1 MVNLIFLNLN
11 NYISQIFSLIKNHD
25 LKKAFIRCLGKI
37 ISYHKHLKNSK
48 TIAKLTLTAL
58 QIHTE
63 QIIPRLKVL
72 PYGNVLLQ
80 YQYTTS
86 VWGLAKE

>member
-1 MVNLIFLNLN
+1 M
-11 NYISQIFSLIKNHD
+11 IKNHD
-25 LKKAFIRCLGKI
+25 LKKSFIRCLGKI
-37 ISYHKHLKNSK
+37 IEYHKHLKNSK

-58 QIHTE
+58 QMHTE
-63 QIIPRLKVL
+63 QIMPHLKVAL
-72 PYGNVLLQ
+72 LYGNLLLQ

>member
-1 MVNLIFLNLN
+1 MIF
-11 NYISQIFSLIKNHD
+11 
-25 LKKAFIRCLGKI
+25 KKAFIRCLGKI
-37 ISYHKHLKNSK
+37 IKYHKHLKNSK

-63 QIIPRLKVL
+63 QIIPRLKVAL

-86 VWGLAKE
+86 VWGLAKEQTLSSN